1 MMLNSI
7 FKACEEPCMRK
18 LGKSV
23 VAAVPLAEG
32 HVIALS
38 DLKVKVSYRYETSLT
53 SPGSL
58 VLGLS

>member
-1 MMLNSI
+1 
-7 FKACEEPCMRK
+7 MRK